1 MTPIRVF
8 TSAAGLLLFVSLA
21 GCFGGDKEIRVT
33 CDEPQPYQ
41 SVVAGKRVEVP
52 DGLDPL
58 DEFKEMP
65 LPKAETPP
73 RPDGAACVE
82 NPPSI
87 LTGGAVTE

>member
-1 MTPIRVF
+1 MTPIRVLI
-8 TSAAGLLLFVSLA
+8 SAAGLLLFASLA
-21 GCFGGDKEIRVT
+21 GCFGGDKAIRDT

-65 LPKAETPP
+65 LPKAETAP
-73 RPDGAACVE
+73 RPAGAVCIE
-82 NPPSI
+82 SPPSI
-87 LTGGAVTE
+87 LSGGTLAE